1 MKRRVY
7 LRFLCAGGAVLL
19 LGGHSPYRQWDA
31 YRKARLVLLVSATDE
46 TSVRL
51 AEALVAIFAHRLPE
65 SRATYARAR
74 DTNDLVRL
82 IASKQLEVALLR
94 EGDAHAVFTG
104 AEPFADNGRVALR
117 TLGALGEHLF
127 VCLEEVPKA
136 AAYMLVEALAERWRD
151 LDAALVRQASGPN
164 RRRRC
169 ACRCTRVLSSS
180 PGSRLICD
188 APEVADKTGE
198 TAGFRACLVGRSITR
213 FRRPRATETALF
225 QRAISAPTAT
235 RDETGFTFGLTP
247 ELAATYVTSPA
258 SQRFAPG
265 RTSPLPAVESPPEF
279 G

>member
-19 LGGHSPYRQWDA
+19 LGGHSPYRQWDV

-51 AEALVAIFAHRLPE
+51 AQALVAIFAHRLPE

-151 LDAALVRQASGPN
+151 LDAALVPTGKWSQAAAGAARAVAPGCS
-164 RRRRC
+164 
-169 ACRCTRVLSSS
+169 RVL
-180 PGSRLICD
+180 PGSHLICD

-198 TAGFRACLVGRSITR
+198 TAGFSRLPCRSIDNPISASSGYRDSAVPASNLGTNGDARRNRFHVRTHPRASGYVRNFTR
-213 FRRPRATETALF
+213 EPEIRPRKDL
-225 QRAISAPTAT
+225 
-235 RDETGFTFGLTP
+235 
-247 ELAATYVTSPA
+247 SPA
-258 SQRFAPG
+258 CSGNP
-265 RTSPLPAVESPPEF
+265 T
-279 G
+279 